1 MNSLVAQ
8 ENLSVNNMNQSKTI
22 QQLSSGYRI
31 NSSADDAAGLS
42 IANQFRSDISELQQG
57 VRNSNDGLSQLQI
70 VDGGLSNIS
79 QMLDR
84 MKTLATQSASS
95 TFTGDRSTLNNEYQ
109 QLITEI
115 TRQAANVGL
124 NSGGNFNSSL
134 SVYIGGGRT
143 SSQTGSSSVSV
154 DLSGTANAV
163 DAASLKLT
171 STNVLGG
178 TVGGVGLTG
187 DAQTNRLDNPGSL
200 FLAAGSQ
207 TYTVN
212 YTDASG
218 NAQTRS
224 VVVSGGTSGING
236 TAVLSQLN
244 NGLAGTGITASS
256 DATNGRVQFSGA
268 VSFTVGVGAAS
279 AGNATA
285 TATSKAVNTSQYNL
299 TQAFTADA
307 AGTDEVFTLSD
318 GTNAVQV
325 TLHAADTT
333 AALAVADINSQ
344 LQGATKPIKDV
355 AALVTGDGAGISF
368 QGGANFTVVSSKLS
382 TLAGSL
388 FSALGNQ
395 TVTAATTGGTAGT
408 NAQAA
413 IAAINAAV
421 AQLGKVQGVVG
432 AGENKLNYA
441 ISLAQSQIS
450 NFSAAQSDI
459 RDADV
464 AAAAANL
471 TKAQVLQQTTIAAM
485 AQANSAPQ
493 AVLKLLQ

>member
-1 MNSLVAQ
+1 
-8 ENLSVNNMNQSKTI
+8 
-22 QQLSSGYRI
+22 
-31 NSSADDAAGLS
+31 
-42 IANQFRSDISELQQG
+42 
-57 VRNSNDGLSQLQI
+57 
-70 VDGGLSNIS
+70 
-79 QMLDR
+79 
-84 MKTLATQSASS
+84 
-95 TFTGDRSTLNNEYQ
+95 
-109 QLITEI
+109 
-115 TRQAANVGL
+115 
-124 NSGGNFNSSL
+124 
-134 SVYIGGGRT
+134 
-143 SSQTGSSSVSV
+143 
-154 DLSGTANAV
+154 
-163 DAASLKLT
+163 
-171 STNVLGG
+171 VLGG

-187 DAQTNRLDNPGSL
+187 DVQTNRLDNPGSL

-218 NAQTRS
+218 AAQTRS

-244 NGLAGTGITASS
+244 SGLAGTGITASS
-256 DATNGRVQFSGA
+256 DTTNGRVQFSGA

-285 TATSKAVNTSQYNL
+285 TASSTAVNTSQYNL
-299 TQAFTADA
+299 THAFTANA
-307 AGTDEVFTLSD
+307 AGTDEVFTVSD
-318 GTNAVQV
+318 GKYAVDV

-333 AALAVADINSQ
+333 TALAVADINAQ
-344 LQGATKPIKDV
+344 LQGATNPIKDV
-355 AALVTGDGAGISF
+355 TALATGDGAGISF
-368 QGGANFTVVSSKLS
+368 QGGANFTVVASKLS
-382 TLAGSL
+382 TLAGKL
-388 FSALGNQ
+388 FTALGNQ
-395 TVTAATTGGTAGT
+395 SVTAATTGGTAGT